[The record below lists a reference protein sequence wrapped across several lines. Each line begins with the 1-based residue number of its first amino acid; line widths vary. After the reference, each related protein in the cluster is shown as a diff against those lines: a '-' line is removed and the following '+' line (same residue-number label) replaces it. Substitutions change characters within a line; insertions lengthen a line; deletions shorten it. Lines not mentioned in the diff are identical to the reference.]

1 MNPTARRD
9 LFHANSR
16 FIPVSFRPFFWRCTR
31 NKLSWLSARKRA
43 RKKCN
48 TTEAIKV
55 GKKAGGGIGGQNNGD
70 QESKAKEDEL
80 AILNHERLLQLRE
93 SRGFDARVKKVSEVF
108 CRRVQFCTTKY
119 NIHVHVFFFTGN

>member
-1 MNPTARRD
+1 MCASG
-9 LFHANSR
+9 LE
-16 FIPVSFRPFFWRCTR
+16 
-31 NKLSWLSARKRA
+31 
-43 RKKCN
+43 KKCN

-55 GKKAGGGIGGQNNGD
+55 GKKAGGGSGGQNNGD

-119 NIHVHVFFFTGN
+119 NIDVHVFFTGNLMHAKFDECEIHAFQLFPVARCPLVPG